1 MLNQV
6 YNKLVLTDREKEL
19 FNKLKEDYSISD
31 KLFYKDN
38 MLYSIKIIYKNNNII
53 YQLKGH
59 KTIKLLYSLQ
69 FIKRFI
75 SCKVYNSTLERRK
88 LL

>member
-6 YNKLVLTDREKEL
+6 YNKMGLTDREKEL

-59 KTIKLLYSLQ
+59 KTIILETKNVQ
-69 FIKRFI
+69 TIKNKI
-75 SCKVYNSTLERRK
+75 KNILESH
-88 LL
+88 